1 MIVSLPLTIAP
12 SMLDLEAARTFAL
25 VVQNQSFSET
35 ARRLGVSAPV
45 ISKQVARL
53 EKALD
58 ARLLQRTT
66 RRLGLT
72 EAGTAFYAHCVRMLE
87 EADAAERAVSRLH
100 EVPRG
105 HLRVSAT
112 VGFGSLRIAPLLPGF
127 LARYPEVSVELAC
140 DDRVVD
146 LVEGGYDLALR
157 LTAQP
162 GDLLVARALTIV
174 RQVLCAA
181 PAYLERHGT
190 PQRPEDLAGHNC
202 LRYLRSDDT
211 GDTRWAFVSGGRPL
225 GVPVGGNFA
234 TNNIDALRR
243 AAMAGLGIILG
254 SSYRLEPD
262 IRAGRLV
269 EVLADYLPE
278 QDARIYAVYPSN
290 RHLSPKVRVFID
302 YLVEVL
308 GEA

>member
-1 MIVSLPLTIAP
+1 MIVSLWLTIVSA
-12 SMLDLEAARTFAL
+12 MLDLEAARIFTL

-35 ARRLGVSAPV
+35 ARKLSVSAPV

-53 EKALD
+53 EKSLD

-100 EVPRG
+100 EAPRG

-127 LARYPEVSVELAC
+127 LARYPEVSVELVC

-146 LVEGGYDLALR
+146 LVDGGYDLALR

-162 GDLLVARALTIV
+162 GELLVARSLTAV

-181 PAYLERHGT
+181 PAYLQRRGT
-190 PQRPEDLAGHNC
+190 PQRPEDLADHNC
-202 LRYLRSDDT
+202 LRYLRSDET
-211 GDTRWAFVSGGRPL
+211 GDTRWAFVSEGRPL
-225 GVPVGGNFA
+225 SVPVGGNFF

-243 AAMAGLGIILG
+243 AALASLGIILG
-254 SSYRLEPD
+254 SSYRLELD

-269 EVLADYLPE
+269 EILADFLPE

-302 YLVEVL
+302 YLVEAL
-308 GEA
+308 GDS

>member
-1 MIVSLPLTIAP
+1 
-12 SMLDLEAARTFAL
+12 MLDLEAARTFTL

-53 EKALD
+53 EKGLG

-72 EAGTAFYAHCVRMLE
+72 EAGAAFYAHCVRMLE
-87 EADAAERAVSRLH
+87 EADAAERAVGHLH
-100 EVPRG
+100 AAPRG

-127 LARYPEVSVELAC
+127 LARYPEVSVELVC

-162 GDLLVARALTIV
+162 GELLVARSLTAV

-181 PAYLERHGT
+181 PVYLERHGT
-190 PQRPEDLAGHNC
+190 PQRPEELADHNC
-202 LRYLRSDDT
+202 LRYLRSDET
-211 GDTRWAFVSGGRPL
+211 GDTRWAFVSEGRPL
-225 GVPVGGNFA
+225 SVPVTGNFS

-243 AAMAGLGIILG
+243 AAMAGLGITLG

-290 RHLSPKVRVFID
+290 RNLSPKIRVFID
-302 YLVEVL
+302 YLVEQLVD
-308 GEA
+308 A

>member
-1 MIVSLPLTIAP
+1 MIVSLGLTIVSA
-12 SMLDLEAARTFAL
+12 MLDLEAARIFTL

-35 ARRLGVSAPV
+35 ARKLGVSAPV

-53 EKALD
+53 EKSLD

-100 EVPRG
+100 EAPRG

-127 LARYPEVSVELAC
+127 LALYPEVSVELVC

-146 LVEGGYDLALR
+146 LVDGGYDLALR

-162 GDLLVARALTIV
+162 GELLVARSLTAV

-181 PAYLERHGT
+181 PAYLQRRGT
-190 PQRPEDLAGHNC
+190 PQRPEDLADHNC
-202 LRYLRSDDT
+202 LCYLRSDET
-211 GDTRWAFVSGGRPL
+211 GDTRWAFVSEGRPL
-225 GVPVGGNFA
+225 NVPVAGNFS

-269 EVLADYLPE
+269 EILGTFLPE

-302 YLVEVL
+302 YLV
-308 GEA
+308 GELAEA

>member
-1 MIVSLPLTIAP
+1 
-12 SMLDLEAARTFAL
+12 MLDLEASRTFTL

-53 EKALD
+53 EKALG

-72 EAGTAFYAHCVRMLE
+72 EAGAAFYAHCVRMLE
-87 EADAAERAVSRLH
+87 EAAAAERAVSRLH
-100 EVPRG
+100 EAPRG

-127 LARYPEVSVELAC
+127 LAQYPEVSVELVC

-162 GDLLVARALTIV
+162 GELLVARALTAV

-211 GDTRWAFVSGGRPL
+211 GDSRWTFVSEGQPL
-225 GVPVGGNFA
+225 GVPVTGNFS

-269 EVLADYLPE
+269 EVLGSYLPV

-290 RHLSPKVRVFID
+290 RHLSPKIRVFVD
-302 YLVEVL
+302 YLVGAL
-308 GEA
+308 GDA

>member
-1 MIVSLPLTIAP
+1 
-12 SMLDLEAARTFAL
+12 MLDLEAARIFAL

-87 EADAAERAVSRLH
+87 EADAAECAVSRLH
-100 EVPRG
+100 AAPRG

-127 LARYPEVSVELAC
+127 LALYPEVSVELEC

-146 LVEGGYDLALR
+146 LVDGGYDLALR

-162 GDLLVARALTIV
+162 GDLLVARPLTAV

-181 PAYLERHGT
+181 PAYLERRGT
-190 PQRPEDLAGHNC
+190 PQRPEELMDHNC
-202 LRYLRSDDT
+202 LRYLRSDES
-211 GDTRWAFVSGGRPL
+211 GDTRWAFVSEGRPL
-225 GVPVGGNFA
+225 SVPVAGNFS

-269 EVLADYLPE
+269 EILGTFLPE

-302 YLVEVL
+302 YLV
-308 GEA
+308 GELAEA